1 MEKTSWL
8 RTYLFIWA
16 GQFVSMLTSYAVQFA
31 LIIWLSLEYKSAE
44 VLAYAGIA
52 GMLPQALIGPFA
64 GVFID
69 RWNRK
74 TTMMVSD
81 GFMAIC
87 AIAIVW
93 LLRGETVHLGWIY
106 LMLGFR
112 SVGNA
117 FHSPAMQ
124 AVAPLIVPQDQLVRV
139 AGMNQMLQS
148 VSSIAGPAVGTLAIT
163 HLSIGNVLYLDVVG
177 AVVSIASLLFV
188 HIPHI
193 GSTAK
198 SSVGHVISELKD
210 GANAILKHPGLRYL
224 FLYAMAVTFF
234 IMPAAVM
241 FPLLTLDH
249 YRGGKWEMSMV
260 EIVWGIGMLVGGSI
274 LGIFKIKMSKIVII
288 NTMYVLLGLTFIL
301 SGGLPS
307 GAFLAFVIV
316 TAVGGVALSIFS
328 GCFTAVLQTVVA
340 PNLLGRVFSLYFS
353 LAVLPSAVGLLFT
366 GVIAEVIGVTNAFLI
381 SGALV
386 ALIGLISFLSR
397 SLMSLGNV
405 RETQEIEDFSANPP
419 LSGPGV

>member
-1 MEKTSWL
+1 MENNKWL

-31 LIIWLSLEYKSAE
+31 IIIWLSLEYKSAE

-74 TTMMVSD
+74 NVMIFSD
-81 GFMAIC
+81 AFMAVC
-87 AIAIVW
+87 ALGIVF
-93 LLRGETVHLGWIY
+93 LLRGEVVHLGWIY
-106 LMLGFR
+106 LMLGLR

-117 FHSPAMQ
+117 FHSPALQ
-124 AVAPLIVPQDQLVRV
+124 AVAPLIVPEKELLRV

-163 HLSIGNVLYLDVVG
+163 YMSISNVLYLDVIG
-177 AVVSIASLLFV
+177 AVVSIVSLLFV
-188 HIPHI
+188 HIPHL
-193 GSTAK
+193 SSNTK
-198 SSVGHVISELKD
+198 SSVDAVIVALKE
-210 GANAILKHPGLRYL
+210 GANAILKNKGLRYL

-241 FPLLTLDH
+241 FPLLTIDH
-249 YRGGKWEMSMV
+249 YQGGKWEMSMV
-260 EIVWGIGMLVGGSI
+260 EIVWGVGMLVGGTI
-274 LGIFKIKMSKIVII
+274 LGVFRIKTSKIVVINAMYII
-288 NTMYVLLGLTFIL
+288 LGVTFIL

-307 GAFLAFVIV
+307 AAFIAFVLV
-316 TAVGGVALSIFS
+316 TAVGGVALSVFS
-328 GCFTAVLQTVVA
+328 GCFTAVLQTSVA
-340 PNLLGRVFSLYFS
+340 PHLLGRVFSLYFS

-366 GVIAEVIGVTNAFLI
+366 GIIAEVIGVTNAFLI

-386 ALIGLISFLSR
+386 ILIGLLSFWTD
-397 SLMSLGNV
+397 SLMKLGVAEPSAEPEDENPTAAEASL
-405 RETQEIEDFSANPP
+405 
-419 LSGPGV
+419 